1 MTKSRVQKSANKER
15 KKEREKERNIQ
26 DLKNL
31 GQKLDAKLRNGVCIK
46 ISVANMPVAD
56 AAINGKITTAS

>member
-1 MTKSRVQKSANKER
+1 MTKCLRQSRVQKSANKQRKKER
-15 KKEREKERNIQ
+15 KKEREKEREKERNIQ

-46 ISVANMPVAD
+46 NNKNS
-56 AAINGKITTAS
+56 